1 MGDVGKGEDPVLV
14 RKFVHEVT
22 PSGLEQQL
30 KDAMAEEVRS
40 LARALKHTDVYSLRS
55 GAATVAA
62 EPIEQGRGGGSK
74 GAKPGMGTA
83 AKSLE
88 PRFEDVSSFGG
99 GGKGAAE
106 EAKGD
111 GVEMTAQAAAEAR
124 PMDEGEASTRLGVD
138 VTQMMEKNL
147 NEQFVPQGVMIHDI
161 MIQNVSLPD
170 DINQQMSNKT
180 LVRSKQE

>member
-74 GAKPGMGTA
+74 GVKPGMGTA

-88 PRFEDVSSFGG
+88 PGFEDVSSFGG

>member
-1 MGDVGKGEDPVLV
+1 MVAHTWQVGIYSCFLAGDVGKGEDPVLV

-74 GAKPGMGTA
+74 GVKPGMGTA

-88 PRFEDVSSFGG
+88 PGLEDVSSFGD
-99 GGKGAAE
+99 AE
-106 EAKGD
+106 
-111 GVEMTAQAAAEAR
+111 AAATSSE
-124 PMDEGEASTRLGVD
+124 V
-138 VTQMMEKNL
+138 
-147 NEQFVPQGVMIHDI
+147 F
-161 MIQNVSLPD
+161 
-170 DINQQMSNKT
+170 MSNGIA
-180 LVRSKQE
+180 LA

>member
-74 GAKPGMGTA
+74 GVKPGMGTA

-88 PRFEDVSSFGG
+88 PGFEDVSSFGG
-99 GGKGAAE
+99 GAAE